1 MNRMNPNCLNI
12 LHVLPVLKKR
22 LLTFVGLLSLL
33 PVGWGEVAYAQD
45 RLTLLFVGDLMQ
57 HQAQIDAARTG
68 PSTYDY
74 AACFQHVRDEIK
86 RADVAIGNLEVTL
99 GGPPYRG
106 YPAFSAPDE
115 FLYALQQTGFDVL
128 LTANNHCLDRGPKG
142 LQRTIARLD
151 SVGMAHAGTYVDAA
165 QREAIYPLLIEKKG
179 FRLAILNYTYGTNGL
194 QPRPP
199 HIVNYIDKEQ
209 MRTDILKARRLCPDV
224 IIACMHWGVE
234 YRSLPE
240 KAERELA
247 DWLLAQGVDHVIGS
261 HPHVLQ
267 PVEVKRDARTPARHV
282 VAYSLGN
289 FLSNMSQEKT
299 DGGMLLKLELQRVF
313 RITRLVDCSYALVWT
328 ARPALS
334 GKKNFELYPAT
345 FVEQSLRNQEA
356 KWMERFLE
364 GTRRLFG
371 QYNQGTKEYFFE

>member
-1 MNRMNPNCLNI
+1 MNPNCLNI

-142 LQRTIARLD
+142 LQRTLARLD

-165 QREAIYPLLIEKKG
+165 QREATYPLLIEKKG

-194 QPRPP
+194 SSRPP
-199 HIVNYIDKEQ
+199 QIVNYIDKEQ

-267 PVEVKRDARTPARHV
+267 PVEVKRDARTPVRHV

>member
-142 LQRTIARLD
+142 LQRTLARLD

>member
-1 MNRMNPNCLNI
+1 MNPNCLNI